1 MSGVV
6 VRLLT
11 PAEVARRTDEFVD
24 LYREVYAEPPYHEG
38 ED

>member
-1 MSGVV
+1 MSEMV
-6 VRLLT
+6 VRLLGA
-11 PAEVARRTDEFVD
+11 AETARRTDEFVD